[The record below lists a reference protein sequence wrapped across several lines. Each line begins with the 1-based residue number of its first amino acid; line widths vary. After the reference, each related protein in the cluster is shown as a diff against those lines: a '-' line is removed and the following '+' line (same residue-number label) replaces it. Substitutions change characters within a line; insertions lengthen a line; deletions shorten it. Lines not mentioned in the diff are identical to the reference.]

1 MTHSLTLPN
10 LVRATFVATSLGL
23 ANASCSNSDLP
34 NYFSLGSLRVL
45 GIQADHPEVDPSA
58 ATLVTLTP
66 VITARNAGAA
76 AGTDPLVLTYVLE
89 HCLDP
94 GVTVGADPDCQN
106 NPTRVSRSGT
116 LTLASGN
123 GAYTGTA
130 LHSGGALTITVP
142 TTIFSTSLHGA
153 ASAQDR
159 YNGVPYL
166 VTYRLSAPNGESASV
181 FRRIIAT
188 VRTPLNQNPTITAI
202 QKDGVTLTALPSA
215 ASDLTPL
222 LGAGPAESYAVALS
236 SGLSARTER
245 ITVSWFI
252 SQGDLK
258 RSRTDLET
266 SNLYTPASQPT
277 GPAFMTAVVR
287 DDRGGFGF
295 LPTPVGP

>member
-1 MTHSLTLPN
+1 MTHSPTLPN
-10 LVRATFVATSLGL
+10 LARAAILVIGLGFVS
-23 ANASCSNSDLP
+23 ASCSNSDLP
-34 NYFSLGSLRVL
+34 DYFSLGSLRVL
-45 GIQADHPEVDPSA
+45 GIQADHPEVDPTAS
-58 ATLVTLTP
+58 TSVTLTP
-66 VITARNAGAA
+66 VITARNAGTA

-94 GVTVGADPDCQN
+94 GVTAGADPSCQD
-106 NPTRVSRSGT
+106 NPSRVSRTGT

-130 LHSGGALTITVP
+130 LHSGGALTLTVP
-142 TTIFSTSLHGA
+142 TTIFNTSLHGA

-166 VTYRLSAPNGESASV
+166 VTYRLSAPNGESTSA

-188 VRTPLNQNPTITAI
+188 ERTPLNQNPTITAI
-202 QKDGVTLTALPSA
+202 QKDGVTLTALPST

-222 LGAGPAESYAVALS
+222 LGAGPAESYSVALS

-252 SQGDLK
+252 SQGELK
-258 RSRTDLET
+258 RSRTDLGT
-266 SNLYTPASQPT
+266 SNLYTPASHPT
-277 GPAFMTAVVR
+277 GPVFMTAVVR

-295 LPTPVGP
+295 LPATVGP